1 MMNQINIKSNGN
13 EECTTFF
20 INLLIKEK
28 LIPDNKYDLEAEY
41 THEDILKILYENDLE
56 NKIFVINDNCG
67 LNS

>member
-13 EECTTFF
+13 EECTIFF
-20 INLLIKEK
+20 IKLLIKEK
-28 LIPDNKYDLEAEY
+28 LIPDNKYDLETEY
-41 THEDILKILYENDLE
+41 THEDILRILYENDLE